1 MDNKKYDFD
10 ISYTN
15 EIFDQLI
22 DHFISKESL
31 KLANLQS
38 DKENYE
44 RNKISLI
51 ESAKIILSE
60 IIPIKDSKKK
70 EALID
75 IEIERFQKYMWGYY
89 VIEPLLNDVD
99 VSDIKILSYSNITYK
114 KNGKRYV
121 ADLKFANAADYKRFV
136 SMICTR
142 NKKNFSV
149 ANAQVKFSDSLSN
162 PLFRLRFNLSSENI
176 NSSGI
181 PSVHIRT
188 ISKVKVTLDKL
199 VQRKY
204 MTIMQ
209 RDYLIKHFKAGES
222 IVFIGAN
229 ASGKTTGVNALLE
242 EYPFD
247 KSALITQETDELFV
261 EPEKHPMINVQHTVE
276 DNSES
281 AVNHTL
287 AELAN
292 VGLMDDNDM
301 FVLGEVKSG
310 VDAAALPAIIATG
323 SQVMLTGHGNDEIEG
338 IYKLADYVK
347 QATGY
352 SMEQSL
358 KFFAGLDLVCY
369 IERYKL
375 KSMSRV
381 YGWDYQNECLKISK
395 LDENGNAIDE
405 RYKDDDAKIN
415 QQMEERLNNHNIAF
429 TTTKKDTTESDQSAD
444 DFIMLT
450 MDELEKG
457 A

>member
-1 MDNKKYDFD
+1 MNDMKDTKFD
-10 ISYTN
+10 SYSN

-31 KLANLQS
+31 KLANLQN

-44 RNKISLI
+44 RNKLSLI
-51 ESAKIILSE
+51 ESAKIILNE
-60 IIPIKDSKKK
+60 IISKKSGK
-70 EALID
+70 EKEDLVNL
-75 IEIERFQKYMWGYY
+75 EIARFEKYMWGYY
-89 VIEPLLNDVD
+89 VIEPLLNDPD
-99 VSDIKILSYSNITYK
+99 VSDIKMLSHNNVTYK
-114 KNGKRYV
+114 KNGKRFV
-121 ADLKFANAADYKRFV
+121 SDIKFANAADYKRFV

-162 PLFRLRFNLSSENI
+162 QLFRLRFNLSSETI

-188 ISKVKVTLDKL
+188 ISKFKVTLDTL
-199 VQRKY
+199 VERKY
-204 MTIMQ
+204 MTESQ
-209 RDYLIKHFKAGES
+209 KNYLVEHFKAGES
-222 IVFIGAN
+222 VVFIGAN

-242 EYPFD
+242 EFPYE
-247 KSALITQETDELFV
+247 KSALIIQETDELFV
-261 EPEKHPMINVQHTVE
+261 DPDNHPMVNVQHTVE

-281 AVNHTL
+281 QISHTL
-287 AELAN
+287 YELAN
-292 VGLMDDNDM
+292 VGLMDDDDM

-310 VDAAALPAIIATG
+310 DDAGALPAIIATG

-358 KFFAGLDLVCY
+358 KFFSGLDLVCY
-369 IERYKL
+369 IEKYKL

-381 YGWDYQNECLKISK
+381 YGWDYETDTLQISK
-395 LDENGNAIDE
+395 LDENGNPLDKRFAVVKTDKADVTDSVNADE
-405 RYKDDDAKIN
+405 
-415 QQMEERLNNHNIAF
+415 
-429 TTTKKDTTESDQSAD
+429 
-444 DFIMLT
+444 FILSF
-450 MDELEKG
+450 DEIG

>member
-1 MDNKKYDFD
+1 MSDVKDPRFD
-10 ISYTN
+10 SYAN

-31 KLANLQS
+31 KLANLQN

-51 ESAKIILSE
+51 ESAKIILNE
-60 IIPIKDSKKK
+60 IISKKSTKDK
-70 EALID
+70 EELIKL
-75 IEIERFQKYMWGYY
+75 EIARFEKYMWGYY
-89 VIEPLLNDVD
+89 VIEPLLNDPD
-99 VSDIKILSYSNITYK
+99 VSDIKMLSHNNITYK
-114 KNGKRYV
+114 KKGKRFV
-121 ADLKFANAADYKRFV
+121 SDIKFANAADYKRFV

-188 ISKVKVTLDKL
+188 ISKVKVTLDTL
-199 VQRKY
+199 VERKY
-204 MTIMQ
+204 MTESQ
-209 RDYLIKHFKAGES
+209 KDYLVKHFQAGES
-222 IVFIGAN
+222 VVFIGAN

-242 EYPFD
+242 EFPYD
-247 KSALITQETDELFV
+247 KSALIVQETDELFV
-261 EPEKHPMINVQHTVE
+261 DQDKHPMVNVQHTVE
-276 DNSES
+276 DNSECQIS
-281 AVNHTL
+281 HTL
-287 AELAN
+287 YELAN
-292 VGLMDDNDM
+292 VGLMDDDDM

-310 VDAAALPAIIATG
+310 DDAGALPAIIATG

-381 YGWDYQNECLKISK
+381 YGWDYETDTLKISK
-395 LDENGNAIDE
+395 LDENGNPLDKRFATVKSEKTEVTEKEEKLINADE
-405 RYKDDDAKIN
+405 
-415 QQMEERLNNHNIAF
+415 
-429 TTTKKDTTESDQSAD
+429 
-444 DFIMLT
+444 FIISF
-450 MDELEKG
+450 DEIG

>member
-1 MDNKKYDFD
+1 MNDTKDTKFD
-10 ISYTN
+10 SYSN

-31 KLANLQS
+31 KLANLQN

-44 RNKISLI
+44 RNKLSLI
-51 ESAKIILSE
+51 ESAKIILNE
-60 IIPIKDSKKK
+60 IISKKSGK
-70 EALID
+70 EKKELVNL
-75 IEIERFQKYMWGYY
+75 EIARFEKYMWGYY
-89 VIEPLLNDVD
+89 VIEPLLNDPD
-99 VSDIKILSYSNITYK
+99 VSDIKMLSHNNITYK
-114 KNGKRYV
+114 KNGKRFV
-121 ADLKFANAADYKRFV
+121 SDIKFANAADYKRFV

-162 PLFRLRFNLSSENI
+162 QLFRLRFNLSSETI

-188 ISKVKVTLDKL
+188 ISKFKVTLDTL
-199 VQRKY
+199 VKRKY
-204 MTIMQ
+204 MTESQ
-209 RDYLIKHFKAGES
+209 KNYLVEHFKAGES
-222 IVFIGAN
+222 VVFIGAN

-242 EYPFD
+242 EFPYD
-247 KSALITQETDELFV
+247 KSALIIQETDELFV
-261 EPEKHPMINVQHTVE
+261 DPDNHPMVNVQHTVE

-281 AVNHTL
+281 QISHTL
-287 AELAN
+287 YELAN
-292 VGLMDDNDM
+292 VGLMDDDDM

-310 VDAAALPAIIATG
+310 DDAGALPAIIATG

-369 IERYKL
+369 IEKYKL

-381 YGWDYQNECLKISK
+381 YGWDYETDTLQISK
-395 LDENGNAIDE
+395 LDENGNPLDKRFAVVKTDKADVADSVNADE
-405 RYKDDDAKIN
+405 
-415 QQMEERLNNHNIAF
+415 
-429 TTTKKDTTESDQSAD
+429 
-444 DFIMLT
+444 FILSF
-450 MDELEKG
+450 DEIG

>member
-1 MDNKKYDFD
+1 MMNNKKTNMDV
-10 ISYTN
+10 SYSN
-15 EIFDQLI
+15 EVFDQLI

-31 KLANLQS
+31 KLANLQN

-44 RNKISLI
+44 RNKNSLI
-51 ESAKIILSE
+51 ESAKIILND
-60 IIPIKDSKKK
+60 IISNKDVSNKD
-70 EALID
+70 ALIKE
-75 IEIERFQKYMWGYY
+75 EIARFEKYMWGYY
-89 VIEPLLNDVD
+89 VIEPLLSDPD
-99 VSDIKILSYSNITYK
+99 ISDIKILSYDNISYK

-121 ADLKFANAADYKRFV
+121 SDIKFANIADYKRFV

-188 ISKVKVTLDKL
+188 ISKIKVTLDEL
-199 VQRKY
+199 VKRKY
-204 MTIMQ
+204 MTNKEKN
-209 RDYLIKHFKAGES
+209 YLIERFQAGES
-222 IVFIGAN
+222 VVFIGAN

-242 EYPFD
+242 EFPCD
-247 KSALITQETDELFV
+247 KSALIIQETDELFV
-261 EPEKHPMINVQHTVE
+261 EQENHPMVQVQHTVE
-276 DNSES
+276 DNGES
-281 AVNHTL
+281 QVNHTL
-287 AELAN
+287 YELAN
-292 VGLMDDNDM
+292 VGLMDDDDM

-310 VDAAALPAIIATG
+310 EDAGALPALIATG

-352 SMEQSL
+352 SMDQSL
-358 KFFAGLDLVCY
+358 KFFAGLNLVCY
-369 IERYKL
+369 IEKYKL

-381 YGWDYQNECLKISK
+381 YGWDYENECLKISK
-395 LDENGNAIDE
+395 LDENGNPIDE
-405 RYKDDDAKIN
+405 RVGGNVDNHDTPSENVNAAVVDAGDFVITFDDLE
-415 QQMEERLNNHNIAF
+415 ME
-429 TTTKKDTTESDQSAD
+429 
-444 DFIMLT
+444 M
-450 MDELEKG
+450 G

>member
-1 MDNKKYDFD
+1 MNKKETNQNV
-10 ISYTN
+10 SYEN

-31 KLANLQS
+31 KLANLQN

-44 RNKISLI
+44 RNKVSLI
-51 ESAKIILSE
+51 ESAKIILSD
-60 IIPIKDSKKK
+60 IVSSKNVGNKT
-70 EALID
+70 ALID
-75 IEIERFQKYMWGYY
+75 KEIERFEKYMWGYY
-89 VIEPLLNDVD
+89 VIEPLLTDPD
-99 VSDIKILSYSNITYK
+99 ISDIKILSYNNISYK
-114 KNGKRYV
+114 KKGSRYV
-121 ADLKFANAADYKRFV
+121 ADIQFANAADFKRFV

-188 ISKVKVTLDKL
+188 ISKVKVTLDEL
-199 VQRKY
+199 VKRNY
-204 MTIMQ
+204 MTVDEK
-209 RDYLIKHFKAGES
+209 DYLTACFRDGQSVI
-222 IVFIGAN
+222 FIGAN

-242 EYPFD
+242 EFPFD
-247 KSALITQETDELFV
+247 KSALIIQETDELFV
-261 EPEKHPMINVQHTVE
+261 DEEKHPMVQVQHTVE

-281 AVNHTL
+281 TVNHTL

-292 VGLMDDNDM
+292 VGLMDDDDM

-323 SQVMLTGHGNDEIEG
+323 SQVMLTGHGNNEIEG

-369 IERYKL
+369 IEKYKL

-381 YGWDYQNECLKISK
+381 YGWDYENECLKISK
-395 LDENGNAIDE
+395 IDANGGPIVRTQNDMQDNLPAYQPEKNEEIKITNA
-405 RYKDDDAKIN
+405 N
-415 QQMEERLNNHNIAF
+415 V
-429 TTTKKDTTESDQSAD
+429 D
-444 DFIMLT
+444 DFIIT
-450 MDELEKG
+450 MDDLEIG

>member
-1 MDNKKYDFD
+1 MNDTKDTKFD
-10 ISYTN
+10 SYSN

-31 KLANLQS
+31 KLANLQN

-44 RNKISLI
+44 RNKLSLI
-51 ESAKIILSE
+51 ESAKIILNE
-60 IIPIKDSKKK
+60 IISKKSGK
-70 EALID
+70 EKEELVNL
-75 IEIERFQKYMWGYY
+75 EIARFEKYMWGYY
-89 VIEPLLNDVD
+89 VIEPLLNDPD
-99 VSDIKILSYSNITYK
+99 VSDIKMLSHNNITYK
-114 KNGKRYV
+114 KNGKRFV
-121 ADLKFANAADYKRFV
+121 SDIKFANAADYKRFV

-162 PLFRLRFNLSSENI
+162 QLFRLRFNLSSETI

-188 ISKVKVTLDKL
+188 ISKFKVTLDTL
-199 VQRKY
+199 VERKY
-204 MTIMQ
+204 MTESQ
-209 RDYLIKHFKAGES
+209 KNYLIKHFKAGES
-222 IVFIGAN
+222 VVFIGAN

-242 EYPFD
+242 EFPYD
-247 KSALITQETDELFV
+247 KSALIIQETDELFV
-261 EPEKHPMINVQHTVE
+261 DPDNHPMVNVQHTVE

-281 AVNHTL
+281 QVSHTL
-287 AELAN
+287 YELAN
-292 VGLMDDNDM
+292 VGLMDDDDM

-310 VDAAALPAIIATG
+310 DDAGALPAIIATG

-369 IERYKL
+369 IEKYKL

-381 YGWDYQNECLKISK
+381 YGWDYETDTLQISK
-395 LDENGNAIDE
+395 LDENGNPLDKRFAVVKTDKEDVADSVNADE
-405 RYKDDDAKIN
+405 
-415 QQMEERLNNHNIAF
+415 
-429 TTTKKDTTESDQSAD
+429 
-444 DFIMLT
+444 FILSF
-450 MDELEKG
+450 DEIG

>member
-1 MDNKKYDFD
+1 MNNKKTNMDV
-10 ISYTN
+10 SYSN
-15 EIFDQLI
+15 EVFDQLI

-31 KLANLQS
+31 KLANLQN

-44 RNKISLI
+44 RNKNSLI
-51 ESAKIILSE
+51 ESAKIILND
-60 IIPIKDSKKK
+60 IISNKDVSNKD
-70 EALID
+70 ALIKE
-75 IEIERFQKYMWGYY
+75 EIARFEKYMWGYY
-89 VIEPLLNDVD
+89 VIEPLLSDPD
-99 VSDIKILSYSNITYK
+99 ISDIKILSYDNISYK

-121 ADLKFANAADYKRFV
+121 SDIKFANIADYKRFV

-188 ISKVKVTLDKL
+188 ISKIKVTLDEL
-199 VQRKY
+199 VKRKY
-204 MTIMQ
+204 MTNKEKN
-209 RDYLIKHFKAGES
+209 YLIERFQAGES
-222 IVFIGAN
+222 VVFIGAN

-242 EYPFD
+242 EFPCD
-247 KSALITQETDELFV
+247 KSALIIQETDELFV
-261 EPEKHPMINVQHTVE
+261 EQENHPMVQVQHTVE
-276 DNSES
+276 DNGES
-281 AVNHTL
+281 QVNHTL
-287 AELAN
+287 YELAN
-292 VGLMDDNDM
+292 VGLMDDDDM

-310 VDAAALPAIIATG
+310 EDAGALPALIATG

-352 SMEQSL
+352 SMDQSL
-358 KFFAGLDLVCY
+358 KFFAGLNLVCY
-369 IERYKL
+369 IEKYKL

-381 YGWDYQNECLKISK
+381 YGWDYENECLKISK
-395 LDENGNAIDE
+395 LDENGNPIDE
-405 RYKDDDAKIN
+405 RVGGNVDNHDTPSENVNAAVVDAGDFVITFDDLE
-415 QQMEERLNNHNIAF
+415 ME
-429 TTTKKDTTESDQSAD
+429 
-444 DFIMLT
+444 M
-450 MDELEKG
+450 G

>member
-1 MDNKKYDFD
+1 MNDTKDTKFD
-10 ISYTN
+10 SYSN

-31 KLANLQS
+31 KLANLQN

-44 RNKISLI
+44 RNKLSLI
-51 ESAKIILSE
+51 ESAKIILNE
-60 IIPIKDSKKK
+60 IISKKSGK
-70 EALID
+70 EKKELVNL
-75 IEIERFQKYMWGYY
+75 EIARFEKYMWGYY
-89 VIEPLLNDVD
+89 VIEPLLNDPD
-99 VSDIKILSYSNITYK
+99 VSDIKMLSHNNITYK
-114 KNGKRYV
+114 KNGKRFV
-121 ADLKFANAADYKRFV
+121 SDIKFANAADYKRFV

-162 PLFRLRFNLSSENI
+162 QLFRLRFNLSSETI

-188 ISKVKVTLDKL
+188 ISKFKVTLDTL
-199 VQRKY
+199 VKRKY
-204 MTIMQ
+204 MTESQ
-209 RDYLIKHFKAGES
+209 KNYLVEHFKAGES
-222 IVFIGAN
+222 VVFIGAN

-242 EYPFD
+242 EFPYD
-247 KSALITQETDELFV
+247 KSALIIQETDELFV
-261 EPEKHPMINVQHTVE
+261 DPDNHPMVNVQHTVE

-281 AVNHTL
+281 QVSHTL
-287 AELAN
+287 YELAN
-292 VGLMDDNDM
+292 VGLMDDDDM

-310 VDAAALPAIIATG
+310 DDAGALPAIIATG

-369 IERYKL
+369 IEKYKL

-381 YGWDYQNECLKISK
+381 YGWDYETDTLQISK
-395 LDENGNAIDE
+395 LDENGNPLDKRFAVVKTDKEDVADSVNADE
-405 RYKDDDAKIN
+405 
-415 QQMEERLNNHNIAF
+415 
-429 TTTKKDTTESDQSAD
+429 
-444 DFIMLT
+444 FILSF
-450 MDELEKG
+450 DEIG

>member
-1 MDNKKYDFD
+1 MNKKEPNMDID
-10 ISYTN
+10 ISYAN

-31 KLANLQS
+31 KLANLQN

-44 RNKISLI
+44 RNKNSLI
-51 ESAKIILSE
+51 ESAKIILND
-60 IIPIKDSKKK
+60 IISNKDTGNKD
-70 EALID
+70 ALIKE
-75 IEIERFQKYMWGYY
+75 EIARFEKYMWGYY
-89 VIEPLLNDVD
+89 VIEPLLTDPD
-99 VSDIKILSYSNITYK
+99 ISDIKILSYDNISYK

-121 ADLKFANAADYKRFV
+121 SDIKFANAADYKRFV

-188 ISKVKVTLDKL
+188 VSKIKVTLDKL
-199 VQRKY
+199 VERHY
-204 MTIMQ
+204 MTQ
-209 RDYLIKHFKAGES
+209 KQKNYLIEQFKSGDS

-229 ASGKTTGVNALLE
+229 ASGKTTGVNGLLE
-242 EYPFD
+242 EFPYD
-247 KSALITQETDELFV
+247 KSALIIQETDELFV
-261 EPEKHPMINVQHTVE
+261 DEKKHPMVQVQHTVE
-276 DNSES
+276 DNGES
-281 AVNHTL
+281 QVNHTL
-287 AELAN
+287 YELAN
-292 VGLMDDNDM
+292 VGLMDDDDM

-310 VDAAALPAIIATG
+310 EDAGALPALIATG

-352 SMEQSL
+352 SMDQCL

-369 IERYKL
+369 IEKYKL

-381 YGWDYQNECLKISK
+381 YGWDYENERLKISK
-395 LDENGNAIDE
+395 LDENFNPIDKRVVFDSIDKTVVGE
-405 RYKDDDAKIN
+405 NVNEDFAD
-415 QQMEERLNNHNIAF
+415 
-429 TTTKKDTTESDQSAD
+429 AD
-444 DFIMLT
+444 DFVIT
-450 MDELEKG
+450 FDDLEMG

>member
-1 MDNKKYDFD
+1 MNDTKDTKFD
-10 ISYTN
+10 SYSN

-31 KLANLQS
+31 KLANLQN

-44 RNKISLI
+44 RNKLSLI
-51 ESAKIILSE
+51 EAAKIILNE
-60 IIPIKDSKKK
+60 IISKKSGK
-70 EALID
+70 EKEELVNL
-75 IEIERFQKYMWGYY
+75 EIARFEKYMWGYY
-89 VIEPLLNDVD
+89 VIEPLLNDPD
-99 VSDIKILSYSNITYK
+99 VSDIKMLSHNNITYK
-114 KNGKRYV
+114 KNGKRFV
-121 ADLKFANAADYKRFV
+121 SDIKFANAADYKRFV

-162 PLFRLRFNLSSENI
+162 QLFRLRFNLSSETI

-188 ISKVKVTLDKL
+188 ISKFKVTLDTL
-199 VQRKY
+199 VKRKY
-204 MTIMQ
+204 MTESQ
-209 RDYLIKHFKAGES
+209 KNYLVEHFKAGES
-222 IVFIGAN
+222 VVFIGAN

-242 EYPFD
+242 EFPYD
-247 KSALITQETDELFV
+247 KSALIIQETDELFV
-261 EPEKHPMINVQHTVE
+261 DPDNHPMVNVQHTVE

-281 AVNHTL
+281 QISHTL
-287 AELAN
+287 YELAN
-292 VGLMDDNDM
+292 VGLMDDDDM

-310 VDAAALPAIIATG
+310 DDAGALPAIIATG

-369 IERYKL
+369 IEKYKL

-381 YGWDYQNECLKISK
+381 YGWDYETDTLQISK
-395 LDENGNAIDE
+395 LDENGNPLDKRFAVVKTDKADVADSVNADE
-405 RYKDDDAKIN
+405 
-415 QQMEERLNNHNIAF
+415 
-429 TTTKKDTTESDQSAD
+429 
-444 DFIMLT
+444 FILSF
-450 MDELEKG
+450 DEIG